1 MTNQQLFNN
10 VPSHIFDQKE
20 APIVSQ
26 LQAIDQYGNII
37 ATAQNPNLNQMLK
50 QTQ

>member
-10 VPSHIFDQKE
+10 APSHIFDDQKD

-37 ATAQNPNLNQMLK
+37 ATAQNPNLNQML
-50 QTQ
+50 